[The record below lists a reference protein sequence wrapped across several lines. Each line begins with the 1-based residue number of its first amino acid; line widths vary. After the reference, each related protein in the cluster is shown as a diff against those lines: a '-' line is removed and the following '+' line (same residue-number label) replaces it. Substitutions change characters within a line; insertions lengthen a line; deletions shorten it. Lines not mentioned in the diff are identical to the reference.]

1 MRVWIDQDLCSADAL
16 CSDTC
21 PSVFAMSDDGVAHVL
36 MPDGT
41 LGNGRADMALVPPE
55 HEKGV
60 LDAKADCPA
69 DCIYIE
75 D

>member
-1 MRVWIDQDLCSADAL
+1 MKVWIDQDLCSADGL

-21 PSVFAMSDDGVAHVL
+21 PSVFAMGDDGVAHVL
-36 MPDGT
+36 LADGK
-41 LGNGRADMALVPPE
+41 LGDGREDMALVPAE
-55 HEKGV
+55 LEQDV

-69 DCIYIE
+69 DCIFVE